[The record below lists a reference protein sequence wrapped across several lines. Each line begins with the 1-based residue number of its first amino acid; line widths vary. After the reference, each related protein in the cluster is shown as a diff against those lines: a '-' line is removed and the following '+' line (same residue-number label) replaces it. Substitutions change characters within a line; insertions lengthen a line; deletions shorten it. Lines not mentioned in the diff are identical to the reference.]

1 MKKNTEDIIV
11 ANIES
16 QLGNSVAISFN
27 MVNML
32 MVRLLDREYIRRGFT
47 FQFDQVPV
55 LAIVHLAG
63 DSLLSQQDIATLI
76 KRDKSSVRRS
86 LQVLERDGY
95 VQTLADAAD
104 KRKKLIRLTDK
115 GKLVVEMAF
124 HTASRFDDFLTEELN
139 PDELHQLN
147 QTLKKMHALYER
159 QLAE

>member
-1 MKKNTEDIIV
+1 MKKLTEDIIV
-11 ANIES
+11 TNLES

-95 VQTLADAAD
+95 VQTLADTAD

-124 HTASRFDDFLTEELN
+124 STASRFDDFLAKELST
-139 PDELHQLN
+139 DELDQLN

-159 QLAE
+159 QLAD

>member
-1 MKKNTEDIIV
+1 MKKLTEDIIV
-11 ANIES
+11 TNLES

-55 LAIVHLAG
+55 LAIVHLSG

-95 VQTLADAAD
+95 VQTLADTAD

-124 HTASRFDDFLTEELN
+124 STASRFDDFLAKELST
-139 PDELHQLN
+139 DELDQLN

-159 QLAE
+159 QLAD